1 MLKGRYIVVE
11 DIMNKPTDV
20 NIIFSGA
27 EPKIS
32 AELSQIDLTQAL
44 SWYSQNRDAKDAFK
58 YATDYFKKKL
68 KVAVPTGIKSQPQT
82 FGFVCRIVTNGGI
95 LVGKDKEWF
104 DKTINE
110 LRGTVDVVKPTKV
123 GNVVSIQDHIKRKS
137 SECIGELE
145 GQLDEIILS
154 DFKVSPAP
162 IAVMD
167 SLQIKGAHTKFI
179 VEHFKMRRA
188 EYDIIL
194 TTDDSLIKEAYSNFT
209 KPQLKKLIAYC
220 DQVIVDGMRLAG
232 ESVKTRKP
240 RKRKTKSPEQLLS
253 KLQYCKEFADLKL
266 QSIDPKTIL
275 GATQLWVY
283 NTKTRKLGCY
293 IALDAAGLSI
303 KGSTIQNFAENKSIC
318 KTIRVPTTTKMNEVL
333 NAGKVALRN
342 ILIDIRAA
350 EGLLTGRINVDVILL
365 RTIK

>member
-1 MLKGRYIVVE
+1 
-11 DIMNKPTDV
+11 MNKPTDV
-20 NIIFSGA
+20 NIIFSGT

-44 SWYSQNRDAKDAFK
+44 SWYSQNRDSKDAFK

-68 KVAVPTGIKSQPQT
+68 KVAVPAGIKSQPQT

-104 DKTINE
+104 DKTIDE
-110 LRGTVDVVKPTKV
+110 LRGTVDVTKPTKV

-154 DFKVSPAP
+154 DFKTTPAP
-162 IAVMD
+162 IAVMN
-167 SLQIKGAHTKFI
+167 SLQVKGAHTKFI
-179 VEHFKMRRA
+179 VEHFKIRRT
-188 EYDIIL
+188 EYDVLL
-194 TTDDSLIKEAYSNFT
+194 TTDDSFIKEAYSNFT

-232 ESVKTRKP
+232 EAVKTRKP
-240 RKRKTKSPEQLLS
+240 RKRKAKSPEQILS
-253 KLQYCKEFADLKL
+253 KLQYCKEFVDLKL

-293 IALDAAGLSI
+293 ISENASGFSVRGTSLTGYS
-303 KGSTIQNFAENKSIC
+303 ENKSIC
-318 KTIRVPTTTKMNEVL
+318 KTIRVPTITRMNEVL
-333 NAGKVALRN
+333 TAGKVALRS

-350 EGLLTGRINVDVILL
+350 EGKLTGRINSDTILL
-365 RTIK
+365 RVVK